1 MIYFCLDK
9 ILQIVLCFARL
20 ASCASASLCKPKE
33 PYKGSLNTRKGAVV
47 EEDPSTFSKF
57 VYWKQDFEWKCGPFG
72 HNFNFKRIHSE
83 KLQKLLIFRWRI
95 LKMWG
100 KMLFC
105 LLLLHHQNKILS
117 ARNIQ
122 NLLFPLEF
130 HDILSLI

>member
-83 KLQKLLIFRWRI
+83 KLQKLLILFISDTNSDEEFWKCGVKCYFVCFFCIIKIKFCPQEIFRI
-95 LKMWG
+95 CYFL
-100 KMLFC
+100 
-105 LLLLHHQNKILS
+105 
-117 ARNIQ
+117 
-122 NLLFPLEF
+122 
-130 HDILSLI
+130 